1 MAASYM
7 VALAALALVPA
18 TATMT
23 IDFKDNASF
32 TIALGDGRNIL
43 LESSPLRAFMHGAW
57 HYNLTRNSTA
67 RMSGTDELGAF
78 RCVNVSWTV
87 ADTVPLHTSLVT
99 YPAKP
104 DVAVFVVDLP
114 RGAQDT
120 NASNPTL
127 PSGQHAHALDAG
139 AYPPSVAF
147 PAFQSDAGL
156 LPQLGYLSWAGVMVG
171 STSGTDAPRSLQG
184 MKGNGPVVLFDG
196 NFSHTLVVS
205 PMDNFKSAVHSRA
218 LVGVPGRGLLQMQ
231 NAARHDHAL
240 CAGVASQCFGANE
253 GSYDAVRVEGVMPS
267 DAQIAAA
274 AAALGAP
281 ATAASITQPLHLYY
295 SRERQDNRVTNATTP
310 PAGEGY
316 CATAADC
323 FDDGVVFSVPIAG
336 TVPLTLWYSTARKDS
351 LTVGTAAGAAFA
363 RANGYALVGSGTVGY
378 VYPAPD
384 PGAPIVDAWETGVSS
399 EIERLPR
406 GFRHRTLL
414 VAGEGGI
421 TATMDAWG
429 RTLRTAYETDRS
441 AVEADKVPNYLSYFT
456 DNGAY
461 YYGDAWHEAGGG
473 GDPCNETSM
482 IAVADGLEA
491 QGLLDATQ
499 TWQLDDW
506 WYPGPS

>member
-205 PMDNFKSAVHSRA
+205 PMDNSSRRSTRARSSACRGAGCCRCKTPRA
-218 LVGVPGRGLLQMQ
+218 TTMRS
-231 NAARHDHAL
+231 ARAWRPS
-240 CAGVASQCFGANE
+240 AS
-253 GSYDAVRVEGVMPS
+253 
-267 DAQIAAA
+267 
-274 AAALGAP
+274 AP
-281 ATAASITQPLHLYY
+281 TKGATAP
-295 SRERQDNRVTNATTP
+295 
-310 PAGEGY
+310 
-316 CATAADC
+316 CAWKA
-323 FDDGVVFSVPIAG
+323 
-336 TVPLTLWYSTARKDS
+336 
-351 LTVGTAAGAAFA
+351 
-363 RANGYALVGSGTVGY
+363 
-378 VYPAPD
+378 
-384 PGAPIVDAWETGVSS
+384 
-399 EIERLPR
+399 
-406 GFRHRTLL
+406 
-414 VAGEGGI
+414 
-421 TATMDAWG
+421 
-429 RTLRTAYETDRS
+429 
-441 AVEADKVPNYLSYFT
+441 
-456 DNGAY
+456 
-461 YYGDAWHEAGGG
+461 
-473 GDPCNETSM
+473 
-482 IAVADGLEA
+482 
-491 QGLLDATQ
+491 
-499 TWQLDDW
+499 
-506 WYPGPS
+506 